1 MRKINASLFV
11 LIIFGA
17 LSLFAKKEREQTVQ
31 FGSMKATY
39 FGNGTL
45 EAVPVMGTDVWDI
58 RITDAG
64 VWYLDG
70 TLTIAPQQKY
80 AKIPANVKIR
90 EIYCDGILKSL
101 NVTFPPGLDH
111 AGFVQNI
118 TIIGNIRYL
127 TITGGDLGSPLGA
140 GGKMRIKGRITN
152 LNVSGKVFQNTEKQR
167 TEYWGGNIWADLI
180 VKDQLQYT
188 TVKGG
193 NLYYDPE
200 TGGTHGLIESSDN
213 MRTFTV
219 SSQIV
224 KDKYTKEAKC
234 YGGVVNCDIVSLLD
248 GLKDMQIK
256 GGAFFGGMIRS
267 KFLRTFAVSGF
278 KTAKSY
284 PIDRDLCGIHNAYFA
299 VRDYNKTT
307 LNYTN
312 FFVRT
317 ISAKD
322 ANIINSTLTCQG
334 NLSELKAASNKAL
347 PYGVISGVVA
357 RAGYSGKI
365 LNYDMPTVYLQR
377 TAEVSTNATLTIPIS
392 ISNLTAEAEYNFY
405 LPNRDRA
412 WSASLESEDGA
423 AQGLSKIEITGTETY
438 TANLVWEPGV
448 ENLYFGGES
457 ALKVTNLT
465 IRVLRKGSPELF
477 LDVRPNITVKADSQG
492 TCDLHYPTEYDY
504 EGIVETTANEKGQ
517 INSLSCGEAY
527 DSLFAGG
534 IVISDLSN
542 PEHASYLGN
551 VNTAKFK
558 LKALR
563 NMILSKGKTQIS
575 PKTFDFTTNAV
586 YTSGQRRDK

>member
-17 LSLFAKKEREQTVQ
+17 LSLFAKKERTQTVQ
-31 FGSMKATY
+31 FGNMKATY

-80 AKIPANVKIR
+80 AKTPANVKIR

-101 NVTFPPGLDH
+101 NATFPPGLDH

-167 TEYWGGNIWADLI
+167 TEYWGGNVWADLI

-188 TVKGG
+188 TIKGG
-193 NLYYDPE
+193 NLYYDPT

-219 SSQIV
+219 ASQIV

-267 KFLRTFAVSGF
+267 KFL
-278 KTAKSY
+278 
-284 PIDRDLCGIHNAYFA
+284 P
-299 VRDYNKTT
+299 
-307 LNYTN
+307 
-312 FFVRT
+312 
-317 ISAKD
+317 
-322 ANIINSTLTCQG
+322 
-334 NLSELKAASNKAL
+334 
-347 PYGVISGVVA
+347 
-357 RAGYSGKI
+357 
-365 LNYDMPTVYLQR
+365 
-377 TAEVSTNATLTIPIS
+377 
-392 ISNLTAEAEYNFY
+392 
-405 LPNRDRA
+405 
-412 WSASLESEDGA
+412 
-423 AQGLSKIEITGTETY
+423 
-438 TANLVWEPGV
+438 
-448 ENLYFGGES
+448 
-457 ALKVTNLT
+457 
-465 IRVLRKGSPELF
+465 
-477 LDVRPNITVKADSQG
+477 AD
-492 TCDLHYPTEYDY
+492 H
-504 EGIVETTANEKGQ
+504 
-517 INSLSCGEAY
+517 
-527 DSLFAGG
+527 
-534 IVISDLSN
+534 
-542 PEHASYLGN
+542 
-551 VNTAKFK
+551 
-558 LKALR
+558 
-563 NMILSKGKTQIS
+563 
-575 PKTFDFTTNAV
+575 
-586 YTSGQRRDK
+586 